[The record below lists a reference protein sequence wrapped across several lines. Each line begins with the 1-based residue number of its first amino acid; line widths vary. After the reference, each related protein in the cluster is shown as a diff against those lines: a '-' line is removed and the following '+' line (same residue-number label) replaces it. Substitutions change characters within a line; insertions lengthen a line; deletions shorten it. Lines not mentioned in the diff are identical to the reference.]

1 MNFHSFTAS
10 RRGTPINDWS
20 TVVGIFGVLAV
31 FTCVEGYAQLPA
43 TGGAVTGQGTVAEE
57 TVQLTPFTVTSDK
70 DVGYQ
75 AANTLA
81 GSRMNTSLR
90 DTAAS
95 LSILTEEFIKDIGA
109 LDLTQA
115 IAFGN
120 NVELELPDGNAAFE
134 FYNTFL
140 IRGQAATVARNYFRW
155 KLPTNTF
162 NVERIEEARGPN
174 SILFGIASAGG
185 LISTSTKQAYT
196 NRTFRR
202 AQLIYGSYD
211 LRRASFDVNQAAFGG
226 KLGVRLNAV
235 SSKEQAYQHYA
246 GAEDNRAHLA
256 LKYDLTRSTV
266 VRAEYE
272 KGKTFRVAADNQEIG
287 DNVMRWFNAGRPLLG
302 LTGTVTGIARNNTAA
317 NLSVNLVDDG
327 RNNFVNFDARGL
339 VITQADTSALIT
351 DPRIIDHV
359 NYRVSLG
366 GPTQSQESV
375 FDTYT
380 VSIDQ
385 KLWKS
390 TFLQFAFN
398 RQRYD
403 FEAWQASNPTGL
415 KGDANQF
422 LRDGVTPNPN
432 AGGLYFETYW
442 TNRNRDETSDNYRF
456 TASQEF
462 NFGKWG
468 EYRLA
473 GLFEREER
481 TFYNQGTNEAW
492 IDETTDRGA
501 FAAAPNASANRV
513 LRRHYVTLLDQATY
527 FASSQHPTTT
537 SGLVSGMIDPSNPAR
552 RLKTRFVASGA
563 SAFDDPSE
571 QDSFLLAGQA
581 YYFNRKLVLAG
592 GYRSDTLYLHEGARG
607 IIDPVTQEFI
617 IDNINN
623 PRTNRTLKATT
634 RTAGAVYHV
643 LPWLSLRYNRSNSIE
658 LANTGVRLMP
668 LLDSSGYP
676 IGAASRVGDNPKG
689 EGEDYGIDLSLLDG
703 KVFVRATRFSTT
715 RAGAQAFTYGGTVDN
730 PTVFSNRVLD
740 QLATNGLITAAE
752 RERRRINSGG
762 STFDVASTGYE
773 YSVTANPTRNW
784 RVQANY
790 STSNPVSD
798 NIAPEIQVWAAS
810 EIPFFK
816 KFDQNMLI
824 TSVGT
829 TLAAEI
835 ARWELANEVNR
846 SVAGVGTI
854 GTRKE
859 KVSAVTRYT
868 FSEGLLKGL
877 HVGGTVRHQ
886 GKQVIA
892 FSSSR
897 KEVIYGNSFTRVDA
911 FVGYNFGRSPRWR
924 WLQNAGLQLNV
935 QNVLDEHDP
944 LVTRVADPNGARL
957 DVNRMAPQLPITWR
971 LSADLSF

>member
-1 MNFHSFTAS
+1 MNP
-10 RRGTPINDWS
+10 TPQALRS
-20 TVVGIFGVLAV
+20 ALAAALSIPALA
-31 FTCVEGYAQLPA
+31 FAQPA
-43 TGGAVTGQGTVAEE
+43 PAPAAPTSAAAEDAI
-57 TVQLTPFTVTSDK
+57 QLTPFTVTSDK

-185 LISTSTKQAYT
+185 LISTSTKQAHG
-196 NRTFRR
+196 NRTFRK
-202 AQLIYGSYD
+202 AQLVYGSYD
-211 LRRASFDVNQAAFGG
+211 LRRASFDINQAALNG

-235 SSKEQAYQHYA
+235 TSKEQAYQHYA

-256 LKYDLTRSTV
+256 LKFDATRSAV
-266 VRAEYE
+266 IRAEYE

-287 DNVMRWFNAGRPLLG
+287 DNVMRWFNAGRPLVN
-302 LTGTVTGIARNNTAA
+302 LTGTATGVTRNNTAA
-317 NLSVNLVDDG
+317 ALAVNLVDDG
-327 RNNFVNFDARGL
+327 RNNLTNLDARGL
-339 VITQADTSALIT
+339 TITQAETAALIT
-351 DPRIIDHV
+351 DPRIVDHV

-366 GPTQSQESV
+366 GPSQSQESR

-380 VSIDQ
+380 VSADQ

-390 TFLQFAFN
+390 TFLQLAFN
-398 RQRYD
+398 HQRYD

-415 KGDANQF
+415 KGDPNQF
-422 LRDGVTPNPN
+422 LRDGVTANPN
-432 AGGLYFETYW
+432 AGRLYFETYW
-442 TNRNRDETSDNYRF
+442 TNRIRNESSDNLRF
-456 TASQEF
+456 TVSQEF
-462 NFGKWG
+462 NLGKWG

-473 GLFEREER
+473 GLAEREER

-492 IDETTDRGA
+492 IDETTNRGA

-513 LRRHYVTLLDQATY
+513 LRRHYVTVGDQATY
-527 FASSQHPTTT
+527 YASSQHPLTT

-552 RLKTRFVASGA
+552 RLKTRYVASGA

-571 QDSFLLAGQA
+571 QDSYLFAGQA
-581 YYFNRKLVLAG
+581 YYFDRKLVLAG
-592 GYRSDTLYLHEGARG
+592 GYRTDTLYLHEGTRG
-607 IIDPVTQEFI
+607 VIDPVTQEFV
-617 IDNINN
+617 IDNVNN
-623 PRTNRTLKATT
+623 PRTHRTLDATT
-634 RTAGAVYHV
+634 RTAGAVFHA
-643 LPWLSLRYNRSNSIE
+643 LPWLSLRYNRSDSIE

-668 LLDSSGYP
+668 KLDASGYP
-676 IGAASRVGDNPKG
+676 IGATSRVGDNPKG
-689 EGEDYGIDLSLLDG
+689 EGEDYGLDLSLLSG
-703 KVFVRATRFSTT
+703 KIFVRATRFSTT
-715 RAGAQAFTYGGTVDN
+715 RAGAQGFVYGGTVDN

-762 STFDVASTGYE
+762 YTFDVASTGYE
-773 YSVTANPTRNW
+773 FSVTANPTRNW

-790 STSNPVSD
+790 SISDPVSD
-798 NIAPEIQVWAAS
+798 NIAPEIQAWAAS

-816 KFDQNMLI
+816 KFDQNLLI

-835 ARWELANEVNR
+835 ARWQLANEVNR
-846 SVAGVGTI
+846 SVSGVGTA

-868 FSEGLLKGL
+868 FSEGRLKGM
-877 HVGGTVRHQ
+877 HVGATVRHQ
-886 GKQVIA
+886 GKQVVA
-892 FSSSR
+892 FSSAR
-897 KEVIYGNSFTRVDA
+897 KEVIFGNSFTRIDA
-911 FVGYNFGRSPRWR
+911 FLGYNFGRSPGLKF
-924 WLQNAGLQLNV
+924 LQNAGVQLNV
-935 QNVLDEHDP
+935 QNVLNQHDP
-944 LVTRVADPNGARL
+944 LATRVADPNAARL
-957 DVNRMAPQLPITWR
+957 DINRLAPQLPLTWR